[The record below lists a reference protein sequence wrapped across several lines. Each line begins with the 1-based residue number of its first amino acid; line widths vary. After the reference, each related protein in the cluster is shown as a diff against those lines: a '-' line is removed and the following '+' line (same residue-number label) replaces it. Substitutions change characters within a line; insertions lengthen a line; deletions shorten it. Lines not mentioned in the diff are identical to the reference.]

1 MSQNATAK
9 CDKCQRVLRIGD
21 FPMCNGNKLDHGP
34 LRKKMAQS
42 SGVIVMYQSVAD
54 PSKVWNPGI
63 DTPSRT
69 RQAPPG
75 YQRIELKTQR
85 ERDKWER
92 ERGKILGVSHA
103 AAHREMVSEH
113 SAQQREMLAR
123 LSQIPCTT
131 PQEKQARAMV
141 ERRISESRGV
151 ARPMNESYI
160 EVNHYDQSNR
170 DGHRGQDGRYRKE

>member
-1 MSQNATAK
+1 MSRNVTTK
-9 CDKCQRVLRIGD
+9 CDKCSRVLEIGNYP
-21 FPMCNGNKLDHGP
+21 FCNGNKLDHGP
-34 LRKKMAQS
+34 IRRRKARETAT
-42 SGVIVMYQSVAD
+42 IVLYQDPSD

-69 RQAPPG
+69 RNAPAG
-75 YQRIELKTQR
+75 YQRVELRTQR
-85 ERDKWER
+85 ERDKWEK
-92 ERGKILGVSHA
+92 ERGKTLGVSHA
-103 AAHREMVSEH
+103 QVHRQMVSEH

-131 PQEKQARAMV
+131 PQEKQARATV
-141 ERRISESRGV
+141 ERRIRESRGV

-170 DGHRGQDGRYRKE
+170 DGHRGEDGRYRKE